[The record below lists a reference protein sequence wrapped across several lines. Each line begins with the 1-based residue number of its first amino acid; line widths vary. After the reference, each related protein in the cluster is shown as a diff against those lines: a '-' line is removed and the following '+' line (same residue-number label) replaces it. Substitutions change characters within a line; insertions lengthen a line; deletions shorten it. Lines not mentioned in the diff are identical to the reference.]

1 MINVSYFHKRLSKKN
16 YIYRQNLK
24 SRNKIYNTLPKLEA
38 QKSVWICDG
47 KQSQHNKTWNSRRRK
62 INRKFSLRPMSSVGL
77 LEMNADSP
85 MYQPTD
91 ISPLYRKRHK
101 ISDTQ
106 LKWELKKTRTIV
118 SKIITANFIVFNR
131 NHFLKRMY
139 CHIIEFGGSCTV
151 FMLNSAKVDP
161 SHSEDL

>member
-1 MINVSYFHKRLSKKN
+1 
-16 YIYRQNLK
+16 
-24 SRNKIYNTLPKLEA
+24 
-38 QKSVWICDG
+38 
-47 KQSQHNKTWNSRRRK
+47 
-62 INRKFSLRPMSSVGL
+62 MSSVGL

-106 LKWELKKTRTIV
+106 LKWELKDKNNRFKNNRCKL
-118 SKIITANFIVFNR
+118 SNFFNR
-131 NHFLKRMY
+131 IHFLKRVH
-139 CHIIEFGGSCTV
+139 CHNIEFGDSCAGLF
-151 FMLNSAKVDP
+151 FMLNSAKIDP